1 MHIMFLVLTQNDQF
15 NHFGT
20 RTYEN
25 RSLAATEIVHMFTQL
40 IKLDTFYYHILKSAD
55 PSII

>member
-25 RSLAATEIVHMFTQL
+25 RSLAATEIFQMFTQL
-40 IKLDTFYYHILKSAD
+40 IKLYTFYYNILKIED
-55 PSII
+55 P